1 MRASKKMVAATLAVL
16 MLGAFAGCQSSST
29 GSGENPAV
37 NTLTT
42 TAYKDTQADQAQD
55 SNTSTEENKDT
66 QSSQAQ
72 DSAASTEVVSMDQ
85 FPAGTDE
92 GTELGYQLEEP
103 EEGEEIAV
111 MTTSMGEIRIR
122 LFPEAAPKTVYNFKK
137 LAETGYY
144 DGLTFH
150 RVINDFM
157 IQGGDPSG
165 DGTGGESIW
174 GEAFSDEFSKN
185 LVNLRGS
192 LAMAN
197 SGSNTNGSQFFINQ
211 AKTVDSSLWDSM
223 ATNYEQIK
231 GMSDEDKQSVQSYY
245 GYTFLNT
252 DLITDAY
259 KKLYEEN
266 GGNPT
271 LDGAYNAF
279 DPQRGHTVFGQV
291 FEGMDVVDAIAAVDT
306 NDSDKPTTD
315 VIIEKVEIVPYS
327 K

>member
-1 MRASKKMVAATLAVL
+1 MRASKKMLAAVLAVL
-16 MLGAFAGCQSSST
+16 MLGAFAGCQSSS

-42 TAYKDTQADQAQD
+42 TADEDKGTAADESAG
-55 SNTSTEENKDT
+55 EET
-66 QSSQAQ
+66 SQAS
-72 DSAASTEVVSMDQ
+72 DEGKTEIVSKDK

-111 MTTSMGEIRIR
+111 MTTNMGEIRIR

-137 LAETGYY
+137 LAEEGYY

-150 RVINDFM
+150 RVIEGFM
-157 IQGGDPSG
+157 IQGGDPNG

-174 GEAFSDEFSKN
+174 GESFEDEFSKN

-211 AKTVDSSLWDSM
+211 AETVDSSLWDSM
-223 ATNYEQIK
+223 VTNYEQLK

-259 KKLYEEN
+259 MKLYEEN

-279 DPQRGHTVFGQV
+279 NPQRGHAVFGQV

-306 NDSDKPTTD
+306 DDSDKPTED